1 MDNHLAQQQHL
12 NNLKAIEDYERR
24 LRALY
29 AKSKNPRPERR
40 FCADLY
46 R

>member
-1 MDNHLAQQQHL
+1 MDKHFAKQQHL
-12 NNLKAIEDYERR
+12 NDLKAFETYERR

-29 AKSKNPRPERR
+29 AKSKDPRPERR
-40 FCADLY
+40 LRSDFY

>member
-1 MDNHLAQQQHL
+1 MDSHYAKQQHL
-12 NNLKAIEDYERR
+12 NNLKAFEDYERR

-29 AKSKNPRPERR
+29 AKSKDPRPGQRL
-40 FCADLY
+40 CSDLD